1 MSFLNTVFL
10 SSNYPSSGNL
20 NYDQKIRVSGD
31 SPFNFNLQNI
41 EYDVGNGLGIY
52 KIFFEY
58 GDLTNEY
65 LNIEYDI
72 SSSKFEPPS
81 AVSHL
86 YTSNLSTLNTNF
98 SGNAIFYY
106 RNGYNITF
114 NFNIFYTEKNIIEQ
128 KPILVNSSMFVTGLS
143 ANSLFGLINDNDVF
157 FNKIVTSKEFEVFV
171 PEENILSFNS
181 LNAENGNFLILE
193 NGSYIELDI

>member
-1 MSFLNTVFL
+1 MSSLNTVFL

-20 NYDQKIRVSGD
+20 KYDQKIRISGD

-65 LNIEYDI
+65 LNIEYDVT
-72 SSSKFEPPS
+72 SSKFAPS
-81 AVSHL
+81 SAISHL
-86 YTSNLSTLNTNF
+86 YTSNLSTLNSNF
-98 SGNAIFYY
+98 SGYAIFYY

-128 KPILVNSSMFVTGLS
+128 NPILVNSSMFTTDLS
-143 ANSLFGLINDNDVF
+143 ANSIFGLINNDNVY
-157 FNKIVTSKEFEVFV
+157 FNKIVTSKEFDVYV

-193 NGSYIELDI
+193 NESYFELDI